1 MFNQQC
7 SKREK
12 TAQLEIW
19 DRNLGEINTERYV
32 QKRNFIFGLCEESR
46 GSTAEVNGLVL
57 GFPYN
62 SIQ

>member
-19 DRNLGEINTERYV
+19 DRSLGEINTERYV
-32 QKRNFIFGLCEESR
+32 QKRNFIFGLCEERR
-46 GSTAEVNGLVL
+46 GRIAEVNGLVL
-57 GFPYN
+57 GYAYN
-62 SIQ
+62 

>member
-19 DRNLGEINTERYV
+19 DRNLGEILRGMFRKGISYLDFA
-32 QKRNFIFGLCEESR
+32 KKEEV
-46 GSTAEVNGLVL
+46 G
-57 GFPYN
+57 
-62 SIQ
+62 